1 MQAPTIPEHEF
12 ERLQALRA
20 SALLDTPPE
29 QRFDRLTR
37 LAKRIFR
44 TRIALVSLVD
54 VDRQWF
60 KSREGLEACETGR
73 TLSFCGHAILGPEIL
88 EIPDAS
94 LDPRFCDNPL
104 VTGEPRIRFY
114 AGAPVRSADGYPLG
128 TLCII
133 DDRPRTLTED
143 ERLSLRELADCVEDE
158 LSTIDRRRLSS
169 VARQTT
175 NGVVITDLD
184 GHIEWVNEGFIRM
197 TGYRLDEV
205 RGQTPDSILQGV
217 DTHPQTI
224 AQMRAAV
231 VERSP
236 FEIEI
241 LNYDKRGQPYW
252 AKISCNP
259 LLDGHG
265 RPEGFM
271 AIHSDITEIK
281 QAERMKRELTAT
293 VSHELRTPL
302 TSIVGAIGLLN
313 GGACGTL
320 PEAARNLVA
329 IAEKNAQR
337 LRALIDDLLDMEK
350 LLAGKLPFAFQD
362 LELGP
367 LLEQALSEHQPF
379 PAKQSVRLTLVDHTH
394 QARVR
399 TDPNRFQQVL
409 SNLLSNAIRFSPEG
423 GEVVVAA
430 HSVAQAVRIEVRDR
444 GPGIDPQFYAQVFQ
458 KFAQA
463 DTSDT
468 RRQGGTGLGLAITRE
483 LVEQMHGHIGFESTP
498 GDGATFWF
506 ELPTHAPDSSPGPL
520 PNLDQHAQRVR
531 VRDTVSL
538 RERREH
544 E

>member
-1 MQAPTIPEHEF
+1 MQAPTIPENEV

-20 SALLDTPPE
+20 SVLLDTPPE
-29 QRFDRLTR
+29 ERFDRLTR

-54 VDRQWF
+54 TDRQWF
-60 KSREGLEACETGR
+60 KSRQGLEVPETSR

-88 EIPDAS
+88 EVQDARQ
-94 LDPRFCDNPL
+94 DPRFCDNPL

-184 GHIEWVNEGFIRM
+184 GRIEWVNEGFTRL
-197 TGYRLDEV
+197 TGYGFDEV
-205 RGQTPDSILQGV
+205 RRQSPGSILHGV
-217 DTHPQTI
+217 DTHPKTI
-224 AQMRAAV
+224 TQMRAALA
-231 VERSP
+231 ERSP
-236 FEIEI
+236 FEVEV
-241 LNYDKRGQPYW
+241 LNYDKRGQSYW
-252 AKISCNP
+252 VHISCNP

-271 AIHSDITEIK
+271 AIQSDITEIK

-302 TSIVGAIGLLN
+302 TSIAGAIGLLN
-313 GGACGTL
+313 GGAAGPL

-329 IAEKNAQR
+329 IADKNAQR
-337 LRALIDDLLDMEK
+337 LRVLIDDLLDMEK
-350 LLAGKLPFAFQD
+350 LLAGKLPFAFED
-362 LELGP
+362 LELRP
-367 LLEQALSEHQPF
+367 LLEQALNEHQPF
-379 PAKQSVRLTLVDHTH
+379 ADTH
-394 QARVR
+394 GVHLSLANCAAQARVH
-399 TDPNRFQQVL
+399 TDPDRFQQVL
-409 SNLLSNAIRFSPEG
+409 SNLLSNAVKFSPEG
-423 GEVVVAA
+423 GEVLVTATA
-430 HSVAQAVRIEVRDR
+430 VAQAVRVEVRDQ
-444 GPGIDPQFYAQVFQ
+444 GPGIDPEFHPQIFQ

-463 DTSDT
+463 DASDT
-468 RRQGGTGLGLAITRE
+468 RRRGGTGLGLAITRE
-483 LVEQMHGHIGFESTP
+483 LVEQMHGRIGFESIP

-506 ELPTHAPDSSPGPL
+506 ELPVPPPNSHPDRHATPDRPGRDAPVF
-520 PNLDQHAQRVR
+520 PN
-531 VRDTVSL
+531 
-538 RERREH
+538 
-544 E
+544 

>member
-1 MQAPTIPEHEF
+1 MQAPAIPEHEV

-29 QRFDRLTR
+29 ERFDRLTR
-37 LAKRIFR
+37 LAKRIFG

-54 VDRQWF
+54 TDRQWF
-60 KSREGLEACETGR
+60 KSRQGLEVPETSR

-88 EIPDAS
+88 EVRDAS
-94 LDPRFCDNPL
+94 KDSRFSDNPL

-184 GHIEWVNEGFIRM
+184 GRIEWVNEGFTRL
-197 TGYRLDEV
+197 TGYGFDEV
-205 RGQTPDSILQGV
+205 RGQSPGSILQGV
-217 DTHPQTI
+217 DTNPKTI
-224 AQMRAAV
+224 VQMRAALA
-231 VERSP
+231 ERSP
-236 FEIEI
+236 FEVEV
-241 LNYDKRGQPYW
+241 LNYDKRGRSYW
-252 AKISCNP
+252 VHISCNP
-259 LLDGHG
+259 LLDGRG

-271 AIHSDITEIK
+271 AIESDITEIK

-302 TSIVGAIGLLN
+302 TSIAGAIGLLN
-313 GGACGTL
+313 GGAAGPL

-329 IAEKNAQR
+329 IADKNAQR
-337 LRALIDDLLDMEK
+337 LRVLIDDLLDMEK

-362 LELGP
+362 LELRP

-379 PAKQSVRLTLVDHTH
+379 ADTHDVRLTLADHADH
-394 QARVR
+394 ARVH
-399 TDPNRFQQVL
+399 TDPGRFQQVL
-409 SNLLSNAIRFSPEG
+409 SNLLSNAVKFSPQG
-423 GEVVVAA
+423 GEVAVTA
-430 HSVAQAVRIEVRDR
+430 HPVDQAIRVEVRDR
-444 GPGIDPQFYAQVFQ
+444 GPGIDPRFHPQIFQ

-463 DTSDT
+463 DASDT
-468 RRQGGTGLGLAITRE
+468 RRRGGTGLGLAITRE
-483 LVEQMHGHIGFESTP
+483 LVEQMHGRIGFDSTP

-506 ELPTHAPDSSPGPL
+506 ELPAPPPDSNSEPRATPSGTGQEAP
-520 PNLDQHAQRVR
+520 
-531 VRDTVSL
+531 VSGIART
-538 RERREH
+538 RET
-544 E
+544 